1 MTYRAIIMNDILC
14 KLLEIV
20 KNNPTQTAEVI
31 AETLSITR
39 QSASRKLKGWVDENL
54 LTVSGRGR
62 STRYELVEQVEC
74 FTFNLSDNLDE
85 FRVYTQTLDPK
96 LKGLNPNV
104 LEIFQ
109 YGFTEM
115 FNNAIDHSCGTE
127 ITVEIRQTP
136 ISTFVSI
143 TDNGLGIFEKIQK
156 AFDLVDIRQSIFE
169 LSKGKLTTDK
179 ANHSGE
185 GIFFSSKVFDFFC
198 INSKGWAFVHNA
210 GVMDIMYEHDIEYID
225 GTKVMF
231 ELSHSSTKRTKDVF
245 DQFAMPDEYAFATTV
260 VPVNLAKHEGEFLMS
275 RSQAKR
281 LVARFE
287 HFQKVILD
295 FQDVTSIGQGFA
307 DQIFRVYQNEHPNVQ
322 LFVIN
327 ATDDIKDMI
336 QRTGY
341 KFQ

>member
-1 MTYRAIIMNDILC
+1 MNDILS
-14 KLLEIV
+14 KLLEVV
-20 KNNPTQTAEVI
+20 KQNPTQTAEAI
-31 AETLSITR
+31 AATLSITR
-39 QSASRKLKGWVDENL
+39 QSASRKLKGWVENNL

-62 STRYELVEQVEC
+62 STRYELVEQVE
-74 FTFNLSDNLDE
+74 TFVFKLSNELDE
-85 FRVYTQTLDPK
+85 FHVYTQTLDPK
-96 LKGLNPNV
+96 LKGLNKNV
-104 LEIFQ
+104 LEAFQ

-115 FNNAIDHSCGTE
+115 FNNAIDHSCGTK

-156 AFDLVDIRQSIFE
+156 AFDLIDIRQSIFE
-169 LSKGKLTTDK
+169 LSKGKLTTDQD
-179 ANHSGE
+179 NHSGE
-185 GIFFSSKVFDFFC
+185 GIFFASKVFDFFC

-210 GVMDIMYEHDIEYID
+210 GVIDIMYEHGIDDSEYID

-231 ELSHSSTKRTKDVF
+231 ELSHSSTTRTKDIF
-245 DQFAMPDEYAFATTV
+245 DRFAMPDEYAFATTV

-295 FQDVTSIGQGFA
+295 FQGVTSIGQGFA
-307 DQIFRVYQNEHPNVQ
+307 DQIFRVYQNAHPDVQ

-327 ATDDIKDMI
+327 ETDDIRDMI

-341 KFQ
+341 KF

>member
-1 MTYRAIIMNDILC
+1 MNDILC
-14 KLLEIV
+14 KLLEVV
-20 KNNPTQTAEVI
+20 KENPTQTAEAI
-31 AETLSITR
+31 ANTLSITR
-39 QSASRKLKGWVDENL
+39 QSASRKLKGWVDSNL

-62 STRYELVEQVEC
+62 STRYELVEQVDT
-74 FTFNLSDNLDE
+74 FHFNLSDELDE
-85 FRVYTQTLDPK
+85 FDAYTQTLAPK
-96 LKGLNPNV
+96 LQGLNKNV

-115 FNNAIDHSCGTE
+115 FNNAIDHSCGTQ
-127 ITVEIRQTP
+127 IIVEIRQTP

-143 TDNGLGIFEKIQK
+143 TDDGLGIFEKIQK
-156 AFDLVDIRQSIFE
+156 AVDLVDIRQSIFE

-179 ANHSGE
+179 KNHTGE

-210 GVMDIMYEHDIEYID
+210 GIVDVMYEHDIEHIE

-231 ELSHSSTKRTKDVF
+231 ELAHSSTKRTKEVF
-245 DQFAMPDEYAFATTV
+245 DQFAMPDEYAFATTL

-327 ATDDIKDMI
+327 ATEDIKDMI
-336 QRTGY
+336 TRTGH
-341 KFQ
+341 QIQQ

>member
-1 MTYRAIIMNDILC
+1 MNDILC
-14 KLLEIV
+14 KLLEVV
-20 KNNPTQTAEVI
+20 KHSPTQTAEAI
-31 AETLSITR
+31 AEKLSITR
-39 QSASRKLKGWVDENL
+39 QSASRKLKGWVEDNL

-62 STRYELVEQVEC
+62 STRYELVEKVDT
-74 FTFNLSDNLDE
+74 FTFSLSNELDE
-85 FRVYTQTLDPK
+85 FQVYTQTLDPK
-96 LKGLNPNV
+96 LNGLSKNV

-115 FNNAIDHSCGTE
+115 FNNAIDHSNGTE
-127 ITVEIRQTP
+127 IVVEIRQTP

-156 AFDLVDIRQSIFE
+156 SFELIDIRQSIFE

-179 ANHSGE
+179 KNHSGE
-185 GIFFSSKVFDFFC
+185 GIFFSSKIFDFFC
-198 INSKGWAFVHNA
+198 INSKGWAFVHDA
-210 GVMDIMYEHDIEYID
+210 GVIDIMYEHDIEYID

-231 ELSHSSTKRTKDVF
+231 ELLHSSTKRTKDVF
-245 DQFAMPDEYAFATTV
+245 DQFAMPDEYAFSTTV

-295 FQDVTSIGQGFA
+295 FQGVTSIGQGFA
-307 DQIFRVYQNEHPNVQ
+307 DQLFRVYQNEHPNVQ

-327 ATDDIKDMI
+327 ATNDIKDMI

-341 KFQ
+341 QIK

>member
-1 MTYRAIIMNDILC
+1 MNDILC
-14 KLLEIV
+14 KLLEVV
-20 KNNPTQTAEVI
+20 KENPTQTAEAI
-31 AETLSITR
+31 ANTLSITR
-39 QSASRKLKGWVDENL
+39 QSASRKLKGWVDSNL

-62 STRYELVEQVEC
+62 STRYELVEQVDT
-74 FTFNLSDNLDE
+74 FHFNLSDELDE
-85 FRVYTQTLDPK
+85 FDAYTQTLAPK
-96 LKGLNPNV
+96 LQGLNKNV

-115 FNNAIDHSCGTE
+115 FNNAIDHSCGTQ
-127 ITVEIRQTP
+127 IIVEIRQTP

-143 TDNGLGIFEKIQK
+143 TDDGLGIFEKIQK

-179 ANHSGE
+179 KNHTGE

-198 INSKGWAFVHNA
+198 INSKGWTFVHNA
-210 GVMDIMYEHDIEYID
+210 GIVDVMYEHDIEHIE

-231 ELSHSSTKRTKDVF
+231 ELAHSSTKRTKEVF
-245 DQFAMPDEYAFATTV
+245 DQFAMPDEYAFATTL

-327 ATDDIKDMI
+327 ATEDIKDMI
-336 QRTGY
+336 TRTGH
-341 KFQ
+341 QIQQ